1 MGPNVDPV
9 TMRLGDSGLSPLPA
23 GAVPFPVTNLRGK
36 ETLMESHRNFDKDI
50 HVRLKE
56 EHLREFDEVSR
67 RLDITKSELVR
78 LLVQLPTSIVK
89 EGNIRCI
96 YIDQTALRGCFRE
109 MRGWGVNLNQ
119 AIHALNKIAYELG
132 HGKAPE
138 TARVL
143 QDMEAAIIATNA
155 CIDATGEAQ
164 KLFESFERHPYLAG
178 RKRADV
184 KRGRPR
190 KKRDGELPSDYNER
204 RIGKGK
210 TYDERTIC

>member
-1 MGPNVDPV
+1 MGPDAMSVCGGGRHRCLRGQP
-9 TMRLGDSGLSPLPA
+9 RSPLA
-23 GAVPFPVTNLRGK
+23 NLRGK

-109 MRGWGVNLNQ
+109 MRRWGVNLNQ

-138 TARVL
+138 MTRVI
-143 QDMEAAIIATNA
+143 QDIEAATIAANA
-155 CIDATGEAQ
+155 CIDAVDEAQ
-164 KLFESFERHPYLAG
+164 KLFKSFEGHPYLAG
-178 RKRADV
+178 RKRSDA
-184 KRGRPR
+184 KRGRSR
-190 KKRDGELPSDYNER
+190 KKKDDELPSDYNER
-204 RIGKGK
+204 RKVNAAN
-210 TYDERTIC
+210 TAYNRL